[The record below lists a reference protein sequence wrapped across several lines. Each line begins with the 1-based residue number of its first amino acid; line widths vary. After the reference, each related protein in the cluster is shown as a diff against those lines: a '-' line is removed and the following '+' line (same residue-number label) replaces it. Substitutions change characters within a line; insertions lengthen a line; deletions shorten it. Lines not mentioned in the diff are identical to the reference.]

1 MQGRSE
7 ADLRV
12 HAAVAGQ
19 VDGPEDVLLDIDG
32 NIYCGSRDGYLF
44 RIAAPG
50 HSKAEVLAKMA
61 EGQSNKAIGLDL
73 EISPRTVEI
82 HRANMLS
89 KLAATCTTDALRMYY
104 EDALLIGEAAIPDG

>member
-1 MQGRSE
+1 MRDPFAIKTIG
-7 ADLRV
+7 LRKV
-12 HAAVAGQ
+12 YKTGF
-19 VDGPEDVLLDIDG
+19 
-32 NIYCGSRDGYLF
+32 F
-44 RIAAPG
+44 RREHVG
-50 HSKAEVLAKMA
+50 LH
-61 EGQSNKAIGLDL
+61 GLDL